1 MEEFEKSIKSAYP
14 AEINV
19 GPLQVDSLNN
29 YDVPLHVQY
38 NLNLKNFGDEDI
50 VYFSPLMVEAYK
62 DNYFKSVERKYPV
75 EMPYAFD
82 ETYVL
87 NMQIPKGYV
96 VDELPKSAKV
106 AMNENEGYFEYLIDV
121 ADNNVRLKS
130 RLQINKATFMPE
142 DYEGLRGFFD
152 YVVKKHAE
160 QIVFK
165 KKK

>member
-1 MEEFEKSIKSAYP
+1 
-14 AEINV
+14 
-19 GPLQVDSLNN
+19 
-29 YDVPLHVQY
+29 
-38 NLNLKNFGDEDI
+38 
-50 VYFSPLMVEAYK
+50 
-62 DNYFKSVERKYPV
+62 
-75 EMPYAFD
+75 MPYAVD